1 MRVRIPTSTDH
12 RLNPHSAIRN
22 PHSDMFFLLLSFS
35 AGVLAVANRLGFY
48 LSRLAAD
55 PESHDR
61 VRKQIVQ
68 LQRLQLSVYVLI
80 AVLIGSGAGVWVL
93 ERREARGALEK
104 TKAALRAA
112 YDKDLVWE
120 SPDWALAQRESKAK
134 LIAYGRDLIVHTND
148 YFGENGLVRPHSING
163 LNCQNCHLDAGAR
176 PFGNNYAAV
185 ASTYPQMRSRSGT
198 LETIPKRVNDCFER
212 SLNGRPLDP
221 ASREMKAI
229 VAYIEWLGMAV
240 PKGEK
245 PKGVGI
251 RQLPFLDRAAD
262 AGMGKQVFEQKCVS
276 CHGTDGQGL
285 PMPGTARR
293 YPPLWGPNSYNEAAG
308 LFRLSRFAGY
318 VKDNMPLGASH
329 DNPLL
334 SDEEAWDVAAFVNS
348 QPRPQHPFLQTD
360 WPDIAKKPVDHPFG
374 PFKDTFP
381 EDQHKY
387 GPFGPIAAYYK
398 K

>member
-1 MRVRIPTSTDH
+1 M
-12 RLNPHSAIRN
+12 L
-22 PHSDMFFLLLSFS
+22 FLLLLAFS

-48 LSRLAAD
+48 LQRLAAD
-55 PESHDR
+55 RESGDR
-61 VRKQIVQ
+61 VRKQILF
-68 LQRLQLSVYVLI
+68 LQRMRALLYLLI
-80 AVLIGSGAGVWVL
+80 AVLIGGGMGIWAL
-93 ERREARGALEK
+93 ERREAQLALEK
-104 TKAALRAA
+104 IRLDILKTYNKEQ
-112 YDKDLVWE
+112 VWE
-120 SPDWALAQRESKAK
+120 SPDWALVAHEPRAK
-134 LIAYGRDLIVHTND
+134 LIAYGKDLITNTAD

-212 SLNGRPLDP
+212 SLNGLPLDT
-221 ASREMKAI
+221 AGREMKAI
-229 VAYIEWLGMAV
+229 VAYIEWLGVAV

-262 AGMGKQVFEQKCVS
+262 SANGKRVFEQKCIS
-276 CHGTDGQGL
+276 CHGADGQGL
-285 PMPGTARR
+285 PIPGTARR

-329 DNPLL
+329 DNPQLT
-334 SDEEAWDVAAFVNS
+334 DEEAWDVAAFVNS
-348 QPRPQHPFLQTD
+348 QPRPKHPFLSAD

-374 PFKDTFP
+374 PYKDTFP
-381 EDQHKY
+381 EVQHKY

-398 K
+398 NQ

>member
-1 MRVRIPTSTDH
+1 
-12 RLNPHSAIRN
+12 
-22 PHSDMFFLLLSFS
+22 MFFLLLPFS
-35 AGVLAVANRLGFY
+35 AGVLAVANRLGYY

-55 PESHDR
+55 PESQDR
-61 VRKQIVQ
+61 IRRQIVH
-68 LQRLQLSVYVLI
+68 LQRLRVSVYVLI
-80 AVLIGSGAGVWVL
+80 VVLMGGSACVWAL
-93 ERREARGALEK
+93 QRREARMALEK
-104 TKAALRAA
+104 TRAALRAA
-112 YDKDLVWE
+112 YNKDQLWE
-120 SPDWALAQRESKAK
+120 SPDWALAQQEYNAK
-134 LIAYGRDLIVHTND
+134 LLAYGRDLIAHTND
-148 YFGENGLVRPHSING
+148 SFGENGLVRPSSING

-176 PFGNNYAAV
+176 PYGNNYAAV

-212 SLNGRPLDP
+212 SLNGQPLNP
-221 ASREMKAI
+221 AGREMKAI

-245 PKGVGI
+245 PKGVGLND
-251 RQLPFLDRAAD
+251 LPYLDRAAD
-262 AGMGKQVFEQKCVS
+262 PEKGKRVFEQKCGS
-276 CHGTDGQGL
+276 CHGADGQGL
-285 PMPGTARR
+285 PMPGSERR

-329 DNPLL
+329 DSPQL

-348 QPRPQHPFLQTD
+348 QPRPKHPFLETD

-381 EDQHKY
+381 EAQHKY